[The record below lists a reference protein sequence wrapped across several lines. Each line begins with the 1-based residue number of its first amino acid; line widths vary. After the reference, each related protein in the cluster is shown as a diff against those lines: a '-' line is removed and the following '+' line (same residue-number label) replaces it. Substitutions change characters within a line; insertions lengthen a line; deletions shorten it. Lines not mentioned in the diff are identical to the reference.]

1 MKCLSGPASAGTLF
15 LEAEKRWGFYFAA
28 VILTVSRC
36 CAGSHPLSLL
46 QSGFLKDDWIPD
58 FLLKSFFPPLFC
70 Q

>member
-36 CAGSHPLSLL
+36 RIRSA
-46 QSGFLKDDWIPD
+46 FYKAA
-58 FLLKSFFPPLFC
+58 F
-70 Q
+70 